1 MFGIDFEGHP
11 ALVNLYLPEDFE
23 GNPLRKSFKLATR
36 VVKYLAG
43 GEGSRRSGGWP
54 LMSLTQKD
62 LKTPQEVI
70 DELSSGSLQTEQMLL
85 NVGPQHPATHG
96 VFRLL
101 ATIDGEVLVDAEPV
115 IGYMHRGYEKLVE
128 ARDYRQITNLVSR
141 MDWLS
146 NIQNELPMWMAVE
159 ALMELE
165 VPPRAQYMRVLMV
178 EANRIL
184 NHLMFFASFGAE
196 LGAITPTFYAF
207 REREDIQFAMEQAT
221 GGRMHFG
228 YMRAGGLKEDVPRGF
243 LDLML
248 KAVRQVIARMDDYYN
263 LLVGNEIFKARTIGV
278 GVLEPE
284 VAYNYGV
291 SGPIARGSDINF
303 DVRKD
308 EPYLVYDQFDFEVPV
323 GTERGLLRSLLGP
336 AARGLRERSDH
347 RAGDRGHAV
356 RPDPRQG
363 SACDPTAGGRG
374 LHPYR
379 ELARRVGLLPDLRR
393 TQQAVPDEDQHAV
406 VQQRF
411 GSSLRAQGHVRVGH
425 DRDPG
430 VLLLR
435 TGGHR
440 PVIEINSHGLATPVR
455 QARGHPHGGPGR

>member
-1 MFGIDFEGHP
+1 
-11 ALVNLYLPEDFE
+11 
-23 GNPLRKSFKLATR
+23 
-36 VVKYLAG
+36 
-43 GEGSRRSGGWP
+43 
-54 LMSLTQKD
+54 MSLSQKD

-146 NIQNELPMWMAVE
+146 NIQNEHPMWMAVE

-291 SGPIARGSDINF
+291 SGPIARGSNINF

-308 EPYLVYDQFDFEVPV
+308 EPYLVYDQLDFEVPV
-323 GTERGLLRSLLGP
+323 GTSGDCFDRFWVLLHEVYESARIIEQVIEGMPSGPILGKAPRVIQPPEGEVYIRTENSLGELGYY
-336 AARGLRERSDH
+336 LISD
-347 RAGDRGHAV
+347 GHNK
-356 RPDPRQG
+356 
-363 SACDPTAGGRG
+363 
-374 LHPYR
+374 PYR
-379 ELARRVGLLPDLRR
+379 MKIRTPSYSNVSALPYVLKGTFVSDMIAIL
-393 TQQAVPDEDQHAV
+393 
-406 VQQRF
+406 
-411 GSSLRAQGHVRVGH
+411 GSFFFVLGDI
-425 DRDPG
+425 DR
-430 VLLLR
+430 
-435 TGGHR
+435 
-440 PVIEINSHGLATPVR
+440 
-455 QARGHPHGGPGR
+455 